1 MKNTQLFITVLALI
15 MSACTSIPMPQK
27 SAIQADARV
36 LLDSTQTAHG
46 KAAFAKINDISVGYD
61 GEWFSLVT
69 KLQPTLTD
77 VAYRKSSQE
86 HVLLKEQV
94 IAQIHSGSMGSK
106 FVLKTPNEFKLA
118 YDGKPSTD
126 KGKIDSSHVVL
137 EAYQLFLYPAFYVE
151 RAKHLERLGA
161 ASVNGQACDVLLAI
175 LQPGLGN
182 SEQDRV
188 LLFIDQK
195 DKLVKRIQATVE
207 GFSGTQGATIEVTHN
222 RFMELAGVI
231 WPTHF
236 FEAVV
241 KPFPNLPAHDFWLTG
256 LDVNRGLN
264 LNDLQGG
271 QYTGKTA
278 APAAALPKAFT
289 GPLNK

>member
-271 QYTGKTA
+271 QYTGKAA

>member
-1 MKNTQLFITVLALI
+1 MKNIRFFITVLALI
-15 MSACTSIPMPQK
+15 ASGCTSIPMPKQ
-27 SAIQADARV
+27 SATQADARV
-36 LLDSTQTAHG
+36 LLDSTQAAHG
-46 KAAFAKINDISVGYD
+46 KAAFAKITDINVGYD
-61 GEWFSLVT
+61 GEWFNLVT

-77 VAYRKSSQE
+77 VPYRKSSQE
-86 HVLLKEQV
+86 HVLLKDQAV
-94 IAQIHSGSMGSK
+94 AQIHSGSTGSK

-126 KGKIDSSHVVL
+126 KEKIDSSHVVL

-151 RAKHLERLGA
+151 RAKHLERLGT
-161 ASVNGQACDVLLAI
+161 ASVNGQTCDILLAI

-182 SEQDRV
+182 SAQDRV

-222 RFMELAGVI
+222 RFMELAGVM

-236 FEAVV
+236 FEAVI

-256 LDVNRGLN
+256 LDVNRGLT
-264 LNDLQGG
+264 LNDLQSG
-271 QYTGKTA
+271 QYTGKAA
-278 APAAALPKAFT
+278 APAAALPTAFT